1 MDKPRPSITP
11 LPASALFH
19 FAFPLREYAAIK
31 AAVAFFA
38 EKLRDPREKET
49 AQRALAMLESPTGLS
64 LPSVEG
70 EKEVMPSEPRTD
82 AGGETRTPE
91 TRGQESPAAV
101 TPIAPAPAQR
111 ATRSKGLAGLGGK
124 K

>member
-1 MDKPRPSITP
+1 VEKPKPSVTP

-19 FAFPLREYAAIK
+19 FAFPTREYAAIK
-31 AAVAFFA
+31 AAVAYFA
-38 EKLRDPREKET
+38 EKLRDPREKDI

-70 EKEVMPSEPRTD
+70 EGAGVDLVSIRKIDKYEAGSEENKIRPEDIANPS
-82 AGGETRTPE
+82 
-91 TRGQESPAAV
+91 
-101 TPIAPAPAQR
+101 R
-111 ATRSKGLAGLGGK
+111 AKKGLAGLGGK

>member
-1 MDKPRPSITP
+1 MEKPKPSITP

-38 EKLRDPREKET
+38 EKLRDPKEKET

-70 EKEVMPSEPRTD
+70 EQPEV
-82 AGGETRTPE
+82 A
-91 TRGQESPAAV
+91 SPAAAAK
-101 TPIAPAPAQR
+101 PDEKRAAPK
-111 ATRSKGLAGLGGK
+111 KGLAGLGGK

>member
-1 MDKPRPSITP
+1 MEKPRPSITP

-31 AAVAFFA
+31 AAVSFFA
-38 EKLRDPREKET
+38 EKLRDPKEKET

-70 EKEVMPSEPRTD
+70 ESAAAEGTKIAQAPATAETAEPRVNEK
-82 AGGETRTPE
+82 AP
-91 TRGQESPAAV
+91 S
-101 TPIAPAPAQR
+101 IAR
-111 ATRSKGLAGLGGK
+111 KGLAGLGGK